1 LVEKKAATNVAV
13 GGASYADM
21 ASIFVDSAFAK
32 QPKKSASKSIPDH
45 LPFIIRQQSS
55 KVFLG

>member
-1 LVEKKAATNVAV
+1 MVVAKNKRILVEKKAATNVAV
-13 GGASYADM
+13 GGVSFADM

-45 LPFIIRQQSS
+45 FSFVI
-55 KVFLG
+55 